1 MPVNTNR
8 MVENVFLTEKR
19 RKVLDG
25 TDELSDSSRTV
36 EKSRIRKRARMAL
49 RELEEVAQ
57 SDQIEN
63 RSIFEPEGVGR
74 LLFWIQQDA
83 GSLENATKPENEWD
97 AAKVYTEAHKQYIR
111 NLHFEM
117 NKQMNK
123 FDLPTEGYDS

>member
-63 RSIFEPEGVGR
+63 RSVFGEEEVGR
-74 LLFWIQQDA
+74 LLYWILQDP
-83 GSLENATKPENEWD
+83 GSIKETTEGFDPWD
-97 AAKVYTEAHKQYIR
+97 LAEPYTEAHKQYIR
-111 NLHFEM
+111 DTHFEIR
-117 NKQMNK
+117 KQMSK
-123 FDLPTEGYDS
+123 FDTAKEGYDS